1 MHTCIHILQGR
12 SCSFALL
19 SVDGRAE
26 CSTVAVPLC
35 PINLVDE
42 STSVYVL
49 LQLPSVTFTA
59 SPGTLRLGPSAVREK

>member
-1 MHTCIHILQGR
+1 M
-12 SCSFALL
+12 
-19 SVDGRAE
+19 
-26 CSTVAVPLC
+26 AVPLC